1 MRIGNN
7 EKIVLSLM
15 KKYKKY
21 DEKELHILFLYT
33 TQKKARVDIILHS
46 LRIKGF
52 LDKKNKPD
60 FSFIEDTELP
70 SISLV
75 LKFFE

>member
-7 EKIVLSLM
+7 EKIILSLM

-21 DEKELHILFLYT
+21 DEKELHILFLYA

-46 LRIKGF
+46 LRIKGILNKKKTNLIF
-52 LDKKNKPD
+52 L
-60 FSFIEDTELP
+60 S
-70 SISLV
+70 
-75 LKFFE
+75 